1 MKEMKRTHK
10 GLMFG
15 CVPVFLDMTDQ
26 ECPSVEGRNLLCEV
40 FLSVA
45 HNIFAV
51 CIFIRTAVDRE
62 YEPSFPIQI
71 TGEL

>member
-1 MKEMKRTHK
+1 MNKMKRTHK

-15 CVPVFLDMTDQ
+15 CVPVFLDMTD
-26 ECPSVEGRNLLCEV
+26 EYCPSVEGRNFLCEI

-45 HNIFAV
+45 HHIFAI
-51 CIFIRTAVDRE
+51 CIFLRSAVDPH